1 LISAWRAAY
10 PCVSHGGGTSV
21 PWQLTP
27 VMAVHVFAAAAVD
40 AAVAVAAVAA
50 AVVDH
55 AHRWPSQGGDL

>member
-1 LISAWRAAY
+1 M
-10 PCVSHGGGTSV
+10 SHGGGTSV

-40 AAVAVAAVAA
+40 AAVAVAGAAVAVAA

>member
-1 LISAWRAAY
+1 M
-10 PCVSHGGGTSV
+10 SHGGGTSV

-27 VMAVHVFAAAAVD
+27 VMAVHVFAAVAVAAVD
-40 AAVAVAAVAA
+40 AAVAA

>member
-1 LISAWRAAY
+1 M
-10 PCVSHGGGTSV
+10 SHGGGTSV

-40 AAVAVAAVAA
+40 AAVAVAAVVA